1 MKKLLALMGASAILL
16 AACGQQTE
24 VSSVKLNS
32 NEQAIASTIGFDD
45 SNFLSYQVE
54 NDKEITFE
62 VYKYTK
68 KDGVEKFSTTYSAE
82 NAAEREG
89 TIAIGFLD
97 DGKTKFKFGNT
108 TTYLEDKND
117 YVSLSIR
124 SSEGTVKIGKEPVLV
139 KSFKSYTE
147 NVNPF
152 ESDIENEFGKK
163 YTPYE
168 AADVKEGQLI
178 IDVVAYTK

>member
-1 MKKLLALMGASAILL
+1 MGASAILL

-45 SNFLSYQVE
+45 SNFLSYLSYQVE

-152 ESDIENEFGKK
+152 ELDIENEFGKK